1 MGRKSRNAKLDSS
14 YGITFDFLTHNDRI
28 SGTFYEIF
36 QEVFITMKR
45 IAASLVLIMLLVFAC
60 AALAADTP
68 AAPGVDFSKSEAVNF
83 DFLKFAK
90 ERVLPDFHPT
100 VKLENAEANY
110 DEEPFQ
116 KGDVIRA
123 RVGIYYKGWIQQH
136 SMVIDMDYRPE
147 DNKIKV
153 TLISDSNKMN
163 LVGNR
168 FFKDG
173 EWVSLAAMG
182 WK

>member
-1 MGRKSRNAKLDSS
+1 
-14 YGITFDFLTHNDRI
+14 
-28 SGTFYEIF
+28 
-36 QEVFITMKR
+36 MKR
-45 IAASLVLIMLLVFAC
+45 IAASFVLVMLFVFSLAF
-60 AALAADTP
+60 AASAAD
-68 AAPGVDFSKSEAVNF
+68 GCVDFSKSEAVNF

-100 VKLENAEANY
+100 VKVEEAEANY

-123 RVGIYYKGWIQQH
+123 RVGIFYSGWIQKH
-136 SMVIDMDYRPE
+136 SMLVDMDYRPE

-153 TLISDSNKMN
+153 TLISDTNKMN